1 MDIKC
6 LRTFQAVVAC
16 GTYAK
21 AADRLGYTQSTV
33 TVHIKQLERD
43 LGLPLFERIG
53 RRMVLT
59 QKGAEALAQAAEI
72 IAAADRLAAL
82 GTEETALQGTLRVD
96 LAETL
101 LCYALDE
108 VIAAFRER
116 APGVALRLR
125 ARTCAQGSENLRAG
139 CAAAG
144 NALEH
149 CSGAVETPSICATLR
164 EHGALTAQMTGSGAA
179 VFGVF
184 DDETAARNAL
194 AALRPSYK
202 QCYLCRPTH
211 GGPRVTV
218 RRQMF
223 EKK

>member
-1 MDIKC
+1 MTRWAARST
-6 LRTFQAVVAC
+6 RT
-16 GTYAK
+16 AK
-21 AADRLGYTQSTV
+21 PRSRLS
-33 TVHIKQLERD
+33 
-43 LGLPLFERIG
+43 
-53 RRMVLT
+53 
-59 QKGAEALAQAAEI
+59 
-72 IAAADRLAAL
+72 
-82 GTEETALQGTLRVD
+82 
-96 LAETL
+96 
-101 LCYALDE
+101 
-108 VIAAFRER
+108 
-116 APGVALRLR
+116 AP
-125 ARTCAQGSENLRAG
+125 RTCAPSALQP
-139 CAAAG
+139 G

-194 AALRPSYK
+194 TALRPNYK

>member
-1 MDIKC
+1 MRHRRVRGVGDLMKALPPC
-6 LRTFQAVVAC
+6 PDCWFVVAMPSV
-16 GTYAK
+16 GV
-21 AADRLGYTQSTV
+21 STPEAFARYD
-33 TVHIKQLERD
+33 TMGSPVHPD
-43 LGLPLFERIG
+43 C
-53 RRMVLT
+53 
-59 QKGAEALAQAAEI
+59 EAQEQAI
-72 IAAADRLAAL
+72 
-82 GTEETALQGTLRVD
+82 
-96 LAETL
+96 
-101 LCYALDE
+101 
-108 VIAAFRER
+108 R
-116 APGVALRLR
+116 A
-125 ARTCAQGSENLRAG
+125 ENLRAV

-194 AALRPSYK
+194 TALRPNYK

>member
-1 MDIKC
+1 MPFALLGGTCRVRGVGDLMKALPPC
-6 LRTFQAVVAC
+6 PDCWFVVAMPSV
-16 GTYAK
+16 GV
-21 AADRLGYTQSTV
+21 STPEAFARYD
-33 TVHIKQLERD
+33 TMGSPVHPDCEAQEQAIR
-43 LGLPLFERIG
+43 
-53 RRMVLT
+53 
-59 QKGAEALAQAAEI
+59 AE
-72 IAAADRLAAL
+72 D
-82 GTEETALQGTLRVD
+82 
-96 LAETL
+96 
-101 LCYALDE
+101 
-108 VIAAFRER
+108 
-116 APGVALRLR
+116 LR
-125 ARTCAQGSENLRAG
+125 AV

-149 CSGAVETPSICATLR
+149 CSGAVETPSICVTLR

-223 EKK
+223 QKK